1 MINDKKTI
9 GVVALYEPVLAKLVS
24 AGHFGSELEAA
35 KFAMAFAIS
44 KGEPVGHAEGAATKW
59 NVGTVDGDASLRA
72 VVESLYPETTE
83 PYRLGEYLITEGL
96 RLLDSPDG
104 LPPDVAGLLFSAHPA
119 QGVHA

>member
-1 MINDKKTI
+1 MSNDKKTI
-9 GVVALYEPVLAKLVS
+9 GVVAAYEPVLAKLIS

-72 VVESLYPETTE
+72 VIESLYPETTE
-83 PYRLGEYLITEGL
+83 PYRLVEYLINEGL
-96 RLLDSPDG
+96 RLLDSSDG
-104 LPPDVAGLLFSAHPA
+104 LPPDVAGVLFSSQPA
-119 QGVHA
+119 QEAHA